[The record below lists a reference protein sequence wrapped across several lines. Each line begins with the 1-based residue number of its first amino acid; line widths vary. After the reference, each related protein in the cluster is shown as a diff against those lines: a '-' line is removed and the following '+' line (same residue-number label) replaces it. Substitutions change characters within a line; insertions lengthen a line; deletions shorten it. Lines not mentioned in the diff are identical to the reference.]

1 MWPRCWCRSRV
12 MWGNIGDKCHRVTSI
27 VSPTHRPDQTHQTT
41 ARPNCHGLFASRY
54 VLAIINLIK
63 SVVALLLKKDVQ
75 LANLYMKVLMR
86 VILRVSKLVQMISP
100 LSLQFHLNS
109 FRFCVYLSTY
119 LLHEQID
126 ANDLAILLFTPN
138 GKSPSSQTGLR
149 IACKW

>member
-1 MWPRCWCRSRV
+1 M
-12 MWGNIGDKCHRVTSI
+12 
-27 VSPTHRPDQTHQTT
+27 
-41 ARPNCHGLFASRY
+41 
-54 VLAIINLIK
+54 
-63 SVVALLLKKDVQ
+63 VALLLKKDVQ

-86 VILRVSKLVQMISP
+86 VILRVSKLVQIISP
-100 LSLQFHLNS
+100 LSFQLHLNS

-149 IACKW
+149 IACK

>member
-1 MWPRCWCRSRV
+1 M
-12 MWGNIGDKCHRVTSI
+12 
-27 VSPTHRPDQTHQTT
+27 
-41 ARPNCHGLFASRY
+41 
-54 VLAIINLIK
+54 
-63 SVVALLLKKDVQ
+63 VALLLEKDVQ

-100 LSLQFHLNS
+100 LSFHLNS

-149 IACKW
+149 IACK